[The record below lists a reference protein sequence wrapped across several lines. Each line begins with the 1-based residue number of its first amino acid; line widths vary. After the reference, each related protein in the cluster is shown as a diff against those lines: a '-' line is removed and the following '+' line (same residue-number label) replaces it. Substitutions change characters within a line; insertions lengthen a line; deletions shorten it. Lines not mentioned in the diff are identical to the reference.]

1 MEQIMMNLPVNKPV
15 NMLECITGTWCYQ
28 CYYFITKDVEHCYLK
43 GKWPQAAEFERN
55 ELIGVV

>member
-1 MEQIMMNLPVNKPV
+1 
-15 NMLECITGTWCYQ
+15 
-28 CYYFITKDVEHCYLK
+28 VEHCYLK